1 MFLNWGHDNS
11 SRSWNPRCQ
20 HKTLFVVTVWL
31 GVTVIWRWRLRM
43 VVRVHDQK
51 SGCRHKVLLVHSTLS
66 TTCQRLDHVDVLVI
80 KRQSVPAGR
89 PQGVEAP
96 VQTAGSRHYVSDS
109 SASVMKYKRVKNGAG
124 TYRQAVSLVYTCIY
138 WHILIADTKS
148 AYKISW
154 PSS

>member
-1 MFLNWGHDNS
+1 MPWVDVLELGAQQQQQKLESEVSTQDTVHH
-11 SRSWNPRCQ
+11 RCLTR
-20 HKTLFVVTVWL
+20 KS
-31 GVTVIWRWRLRM
+31 VIWRWRLRM

-138 WHILIADTKS
+138 
-148 AYKISW
+148 
-154 PSS
+154 